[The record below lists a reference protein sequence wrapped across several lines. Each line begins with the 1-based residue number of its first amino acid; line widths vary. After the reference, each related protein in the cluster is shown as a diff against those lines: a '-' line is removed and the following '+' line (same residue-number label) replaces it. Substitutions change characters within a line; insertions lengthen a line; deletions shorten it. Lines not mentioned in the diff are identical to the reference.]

1 MERRVEVTQP
11 QFRSG
16 ISGPKHGEMGF
27 GFDEIHGPI
36 SGPPETDSSSFT
48 ALLEL
53 PPPQAVE
60 LLIKEDFPAKPMPPP
75 FFPSNIALIDRASKF
90 SIYASRDNSPD
101 STAILPASSSM
112 KLDLVKQEPLESD
125 SHPNSSPA
133 VSNQS
138 PKSGK
143 RKEREKKVKESNKKS
158 KKVAAN
164 EASELSGQREK
175 INARMKLLQELV
187 PGCNKIV
194 LYMCKKVVKDID
206 NIMGRCQLFNWGR
219 EKKLMAFAPRKSGG
233 PLLKCP
239 SRNSCTASSL
249 FGLFHWL
256 LSVLTKLVWHVGTAM
271 VLDEIINHVQALQ
284 RQVEF
289 LSMRL
294 AAVNPRIDFNLDA
307 VFAAESGSSIDN
319 SYLGMF
325 DPSIWPEG
333 QINGSRQNLYQQP
346 LHFDGLH
353 QPSWGRE
360 DDTSNFISP
369 EDSLLS
375 YDSPPN
381 SASLQSSKLK
391 MEL

>member
-1 MERRVEVTQP
+1 MERRVEATQL

-36 SGPPETDSSSFT
+36 SGPPETDNSSFT

-75 FFPSNIALIDRASKF
+75 IFPSNIALIDRASKF
-90 SIYASRDNSPD
+90 SIYASPDNSPD

-125 SHPNSSPA
+125 SHPNSSSPA

-138 PKSGK
+138 SKSGK

-164 EASELSGQREK
+164 EASELSGEK
-175 INARMKLLQELV
+175 LPYVHVRARRGQAT
-187 PGCNKIV
+187 
-194 LYMCKKVVKDID
+194 D
-206 NIMGRCQLFNWGR
+206 
-219 EKKLMAFAPRKSGG
+219 SH
-233 PLLKCP
+233 
-239 SRNSCTASSL
+239 SL
-249 FGLFHWL
+249 AERI
-256 LSVLTKLVWHVGTAM
+256 SGTAM

-325 DPSIWPEG
+325 DPSIG
-333 QINGSRQNLYQQP
+333 TINGADKIYISSRCILM
-346 LHFDGLH
+346 D
-353 QPSWGRE
+353 
-360 DDTSNFISP
+360 FISLP
-369 EDSLLS
+369 GAEKTTPLTSF
-375 YDSPPN
+375 P
-381 SASLQSSKLK
+381 QRTHF
-391 MEL
+391 

>member
-1 MERRVEVTQP
+1 
-11 QFRSG
+11 
-16 ISGPKHGEMGF
+16 MGF

-36 SGPPETDSSSFT
+36 SGPPETDSNSFT

-75 FFPSNIALIDRASKF
+75 IFPSNIALIDRASKF
-90 SIYASRDNSPD
+90 SIYASPDNSPD

-125 SHPNSSPA
+125 SHPNSSSPA

-138 PKSGK
+138 SKSGK

-164 EASELSGQREK
+164 EASELSGEKLPYVHVRARRGQATDSHSLAERARREK

-187 PGCNKIV
+187 PGCNKI
-194 LYMCKKVVKDID
+194 
-206 NIMGRCQLFNWGR
+206 
-219 EKKLMAFAPRKSGG
+219 S
-233 PLLKCP
+233 
-239 SRNSCTASSL
+239 
-249 FGLFHWL
+249 
-256 LSVLTKLVWHVGTAM
+256 GTAM

-333 QINGSRQNLYQQP
+333 QINGSRQQLYQQP